1 MSFLTKLQMQKIMHN
16 ERSLLLAYDQGLE
29 HGPTDFNLNN
39 VNPDYILKIAE
50 KGKYNG
56 VILHHGIAEKY
67 YDKHNANVPLIVK
80 LNGKTNLVKNDPV
93 SSQVCS
99 IGRAVKLGA
108 DAVGYTIYPG
118 SEFEHKMFD
127 DFGKLIETAH
137 TYGIPVIAWVYPR
150 GKFVQDDLSTETIAY
165 AARIG
170 LELGADFVKI
180 NYNNDFEGFKWV
192 VKAAGKAK
200 VLVAGGQKLSDREVL
215 QRAYEVMKAGACG
228 LAVGRNVWQND
239 HPLKMTNALKKI
251 IFDNKSVNGALKILK

>member
-1 MSFLTKLQMQKIMHN
+1 MQKIMHN

-56 VILHHGIAEKY
+56 LILHHGIAEKY
-67 YDKHNANVPLIVK
+67 YDKHNATVPLIVK
-80 LNGKTNLVKNDPV
+80 LNGKTNFVKSDPI

-118 SEFEHKMFD
+118 SEFEHKMFSE
-127 DFGKLIETAH
+127 FSKLIETAH

-150 GKFVQDDLSTETIAY
+150 GKFIKNEFSTETIAY

-180 NYNNDFEGFKWV
+180 NYNNNFEGFKWV
-192 VKAAGKAK
+192 VKAAGKAR
-200 VLVAGGQKLSDREVL
+200 VLIAGGKKLSDKEVL
-215 QRAYEVMKAGACG
+215 QRTYEVMKTGACG

-239 HPLKMTNALKKI
+239 HPLKMTKALKKI
-251 IFDNKSVNGALKILK
+251 IFNNKSVNEALKILR

>member
-1 MSFLTKLQMQKIMHN
+1 MTKLQMQKIMHN

-50 KGKYNG
+50 KGKYNAI
-56 VILHHGIAEKY
+56 ILHHGIAEKY
-67 YDKHNANVPLIVK
+67 YDKHNATVPLIVK
-80 LNGKTNLVKNDPV
+80 LNGKTNLVKKDPI

-108 DAVGYTIYPG
+108 EAVGYTIYPG
-118 SEFEHKMFD
+118 SEFEHEMFN
-127 DFGKLIETAH
+127 DFSKLVETAH

-150 GKFVQDDLSTETIAY
+150 GKFVHDEFSTETIAY

-180 NYNNDFEGFKWV
+180 NYNNDFKGFKWV
-192 VKAAGKAK
+192 VKAAGKTK
-200 VLVAGGQKLSDREVL
+200 VLVVGGKKLSDREVL
-215 QRAYEVMKAGACG
+215 QRAYEVMKAGASG

-239 HPLKMTNALKKI
+239 HPLKMTKALKKI
-251 IFDNKSVNGALKILK
+251 IFDNKSVNEALRSLK

>member
-1 MSFLTKLQMQKIMHN
+1 MTKLQMQKIMRN
-16 ERSLLLAYDQGLE
+16 GKSLLLAYDQGLE

-39 VNPDYILKIAE
+39 VNPDYVLKIAE
-50 KGKYNG
+50 KGKYNA

-67 YDKHNANVPLIVK
+67 YDKHNASVPLIVK
-80 LNGKTNLVKNDPV
+80 LNGKTNLVKSDPI

-99 IGRAVKLGA
+99 IARAVKLGA
-108 DAVGYTIYPG
+108 EAVGYTIYPG
-118 SEFEHKMFD
+118 SEFENKMFK
-127 DFGKLIETAH
+127 DFGKLVETAH

-150 GKFVQDDLSTETIAY
+150 GKFVQDEISTETIVY

-200 VLVAGGQKLSDREVL
+200 VLVAGGQKLSDKEVL
-215 QRAYEVMKAGACG
+215 QRTYEVMKAGASG
-228 LAVGRNVWQND
+228 VAVGRNVWQHD
-239 HPLKMTNALKKI
+239 HPLKMTKALKKI
-251 IFDNKSVNGALKILK
+251 IFDNKSVNEALKILK